1 MILTLTRTDGT
12 QTWSPIRPGLEMHDL
27 AHYAA
32 EEILGWQEGFFGLVN
47 LGYTT
52 EDFELPRDQ
61 RPEPLLPKNLPVQS
75 IQGEHLVNLLQVDY
89 LNAGFGEPF
98 TTMFRRVLEE
108 KDLPYPDEV
117 TEERVI
123 EIKTRLQELMYQYST
138 LEEGQSLELIFSPVV
153 RK

>member
-1 MILTLTRTDGT
+1 
-12 QTWSPIRPGLEMHDL
+12 
-27 AHYAA
+27 
-32 EEILGWQEGFFGLVN
+32 
-47 LGYTT
+47 
-52 EDFELPRDQ
+52 
-61 RPEPLLPKNLPVQS
+61 
-75 IQGEHLVNLLQVDY
+75 LQVDY